1 MEFLIVEYNLVNIF
15 SFLDK
20 KSLCMYDSALLE
32 KEKRDIFLECLKK
45 LKYNHYKVCKWTY
58 FKEISN
64 KEQYVYYVNI
74 KYILPECK
82 NVIIYTKN
90 KEYKYDLEYDM
101 NIDNNFLEYIY
112 IDYCLKFLGFINI
125 SALNLIQLT
134 ISNVCV
140 KKINYVNFLY
150 NIIQKCPKITTIK
163 FVYCQFL
170 FDKNILES
178 EFKNYSSENKKIHFS
193 ITNSRVGRRI

>member
-64 KEQYVYYVNI
+64 KEQYVYYVNSSQSLI
-74 KYILPECK
+74 PLYHHLHIS
-82 NVIIYTKN
+82 IYPT
-90 KEYKYDLEYDM
+90 L
-101 NIDNNFLEYIY
+101 
-112 IDYCLKFLGFINI
+112 
-125 SALNLIQLT
+125 
-134 ISNVCV
+134 
-140 KKINYVNFLY
+140 
-150 NIIQKCPKITTIK
+150 
-163 FVYCQFL
+163 
-170 FDKNILES
+170 
-178 EFKNYSSENKKIHFS
+178 SSVLR
-193 ITNSRVGRRI
+193 T